1 MKDGVK
7 GWMDAFYTIE
17 TESKLL
23 MDVMDLNQANPR
35 SWVIAK
41 DKISSLKKPCVLD
54 IRSAELFAQGHI
66 DGAINMPYAGIW
78 TFKNLE
84 MLKKSRDL
92 VLVSDDDVI
101 AGALALSFRLLSY
114 NVFIC
119 K

>member
-23 MDVMDLNQANPR
+23 MDIMDLNQANPS
-35 SWVIAK
+35 SWVITK
-41 DKISSLKKPCVLD
+41 DKIGSLKNPCVLD
-54 IRSAELFAQGHI
+54 IRSAEQFAEGHV
-66 DGAINMPYAGIW
+66 DGAINIPCANLW

-84 MLKKSRDL
+84 MLNKSRDL
-92 VLVSDDDVI
+92 VLVGDDDVI